1 MGSTR
6 RWVLLAVAGAVIL
19 LLAARA
25 VAQIYVEYEWFD
37 AVGALDFWRA
47 RAGYI
52 VVMRLLSGLA
62 AGLFVFANLYAVRHS
77 VVLLLPMK

>member
-6 RWVLLAVAGAVIL
+6 RWVLLAVAGAAIL

-37 AVGALDFWRA
+37 AVGAIEVWRA
-47 RAGYI
+47 RAAYT
-52 VVMRLLSGLA
+52 VVMRLVSEIGRA
-62 AGLFVFANLYAVRHS
+62 HV
-77 VVLLLPMK
+77 